1 MLHQGGSLIKIE
13 EKSSLSSIRPH
24 CELCKVV
31 MKDQQ
36 RESVTKTTNCRP
48 WLRKWRERDWP
59 GTLLKL
65 PVRDKLSYSRRT
77 LVRAKEWQLKS
88 PTREDHARCT
98 AQTTS
103 QRQATIQQNTYM
115 WTQKNGIW
123 GPCVEM
129 EVRLQWMRDRLAAT
143 IIADKTRHAACIG
156 LPHKDKI
163 PAYYYA
169 SCRMGV
175 LMLYSWW

>member
-1 MLHQGGSLIKIE
+1 MLHQGGSLIKME

-59 GTLLKL
+59 GSLFKL
-65 PVRDKLSYSRRT
+65 PARDKLSYSRRT
-77 LVRAKEWQLKS
+77 LVRTKEWQLKS
-88 PTREDHARCT
+88 LTREDHARCT

-103 QRQATIQQNTYM
+103 QRQATLQQKNTYM
-115 WTQKNGIW
+115 
-123 GPCVEM
+123 
-129 EVRLQWMRDRLAAT
+129 
-143 IIADKTRHAACIG
+143 
-156 LPHKDKI
+156 
-163 PAYYYA
+163 
-169 SCRMGV
+169 
-175 LMLYSWW
+175 